1 MAAAIMMLTASAVPV
16 HQDMGANLVK
26 QVSVLEV
33 ISWGDWHCGKK
44 VACTVELHV
53 YVQYIHGNVPLK

>member
-44 VACTVELHV
+44 VACTVE
-53 YVQYIHGNVPLK
+53 YMYMCSTSMGMCP